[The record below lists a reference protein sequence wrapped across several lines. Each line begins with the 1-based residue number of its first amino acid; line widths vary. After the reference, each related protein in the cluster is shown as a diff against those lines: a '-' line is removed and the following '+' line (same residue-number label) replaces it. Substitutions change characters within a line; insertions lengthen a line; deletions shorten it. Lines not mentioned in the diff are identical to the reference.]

1 MRKLM
6 YVLLTAL
13 LIGLGWTETRP
24 VKVVPGERF
33 IGKRGG
39 RIEISLVEGDP
50 LDPIVFK
57 AASSSFFRL
66 KDGEYN
72 ILPYL
77 ESRPLGYMQDELF
90 YISEWHQDE
99 LFYISEWH
107 NAKESWDW
115 KIVEGKG
122 KIEFEISEEVED
134 QEISIIYVIPLRY
147 KIYISLLVLWSG
159 ILLVTE
165 EIFPSSAFR

>member
-90 YISEWHQDE
+90 YISEWH
-99 LFYISEWH
+99 

-159 ILLVTE
+159 ILLVAE
-165 EIFPSSAFR
+165 EISPSSAFR